1 MEDAQTRFDTSTYD
15 LDRPLPKEKSK
26 KVIGLFKDE
35 IGRKIVKEFV
45 GLSANIYSYLIDN
58 GSEDRHKKV
67 FYKKCLEASQH
78 ENKQSI

>member
-1 MEDAQTRFDTSTYD
+1 M
-15 LDRPLPKEKSK
+15 
-26 KVIGLFKDE
+26 
-35 IGRKIVKEFV
+35 KEFV

-67 FYKKCLEASQH
+67 FYKKCLEASQD